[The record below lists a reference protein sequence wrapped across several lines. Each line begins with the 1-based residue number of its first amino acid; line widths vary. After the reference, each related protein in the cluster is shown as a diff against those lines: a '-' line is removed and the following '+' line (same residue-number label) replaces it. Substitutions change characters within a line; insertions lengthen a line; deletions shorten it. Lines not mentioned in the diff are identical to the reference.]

1 MTALGGRGAEEVM
14 LGSITTGAENDL
26 QKVTLIAHNMVARY
40 GMSDRLGL
48 ISFSERSSPFGAGG
62 DFGQR
67 DYSDATAA
75 VIDEETRELVQT
87 AYQRVKQ
94 LLIEHKPT
102 LERIA
107 AELRRHETLDARQLG
122 QILIE
127 TGVSLAEVA
136 PIPNAETVGLQP
148 TPTDVSPEQ
157 PAIPGS
163 VNNPSMPYTGG
174 LGPLQN

>member
-1 MTALGGRGAEEVM
+1 
-14 LGSITTGAENDL
+14 
-26 QKVTLIAHNMVARY
+26 
-40 GMSDRLGL
+40 
-48 ISFSERSSPFGAGG
+48 
-62 DFGQR
+62 
-67 DYSDATAA
+67 
-75 VIDEETRELVQT
+75 VQT

-107 AELRRHETLDARQLG
+107 AELRRHETLDARQLS

-136 PIPNAETVGLQP
+136 PTPNAETVGLQP
-148 TPTDVSPEQ
+148 TPVDVPAEQ
-157 PAIPGS
+157 PALPGS
-163 VNNPSMPYTGG
+163 ANTPPMPYTGS